1 MARRAAPLPPDQR
14 RAAIIAATI
23 PLVRVHGAAVTTS
36 QIALAAGLAEGTLF
50 RVFPDKESLIKA
62 AVEHACD
69 PAPAEALLAAL
80 DRSLPLRELLIAAVE
95 ILQRR
100 VEQIWQLITVLGLA
114 VPPKP
119 LKPPP
124 PERGIAQAL
133 ATLFEPYRD
142 ELRCDPLHAARLLR
156 TIAFAGTHPRLS
168 ENMPL
173 TAAEIVS
180 VLLDGIRKHD
190 EEDEC

>member
-1 MARRAAPLPPDQR
+1 MARRAAPLPPDER

-23 PLVRVHGAAVTTS
+23 PLLRLHGTAVTTS

-50 RVFPDKESLIKA
+50 RVFPDKESLIAA
-62 AVEHACD
+62 AVQSACD
-69 PAPAEALLAAL
+69 PGPTERALAGIE
-80 DRSLPLRELLIAAVE
+80 RTLPMCDQLIAAVE

-100 VEQIWQLITVLGLA
+100 VEQVWQLITVLGLPL
-114 VPPKP
+114 PPKP
-119 LKPPP
+119 SPP
-124 PERGIAQAL
+124 PERGIAEVL
-133 ATLFEPYRD
+133 AALFEPFRA
-142 ELRCDPLHAARLLR
+142 ELRCEPAHAARLLR
-156 TIAFAGTHPRLS
+156 TITFAGTHPRMVD
-168 ENMPL
+168 NMPL

>member
-62 AVEHACD
+62 AIEHACD
-69 PAPAEALLAAL
+69 PAPTEAQLVAV
-80 DRSLPLRELLIAAVE
+80 DRSRPMREQLIAAVE

-100 VEQIWQLITVLGLA
+100 VEQIWQLITVLGLPL
-114 VPPKP
+114 PP
-119 LKPPP
+119 KPPP
-124 PERGIAQAL
+124 PPESGVGRAL
-133 ATLFEPYRD
+133 MALFEPFRA
-142 ELRCDPLHAARLLR
+142 ELRCEPAHAARLLR
-156 TIAFAGTHPRLS
+156 TITFAGTHPRMV

-180 VLLDGIRKHD
+180 VLLDGIRKHEE

>member
-1 MARRAAPLPPDQR
+1 VARRAAPLPPDQR

-69 PAPAEALLAAL
+69 PAPFEVQLAAL
-80 DRSLPLRELLIAAVE
+80 DHSLPMRELLIAAVE

-100 VEQIWQLITVLGLA
+100 VEQIWQLITVLGLPL
-114 VPPKP
+114 PPRP
-119 LKPPP
+119 SPP
-124 PERGIAQAL
+124 PERGIAEAL
-133 ATLFEPYRD
+133 AAVFAPFRA
-142 ELRCDPLHAARLLR
+142 ELRCEPTHAARLLR
-156 TIAFAGTHPRLS
+156 TLTFAGTHPRMV

-180 VLLDGIRKHD
+180 VLLDGIRRHD
-190 EEDEC
+190 EEDEGC